1 MTRYRAGKNAIDR
14 IRGERS
20 TAMAGRSIPQSYDGA
35 QRAFHWVMAALI
47 LLAIVIG
54 VTASFL
60 PPRTSPRV
68 ELLTLHKSLG
78 MSVLILGVVRL
89 FYRAV
94 AGAPPYAVALAPL
107 TRAASSAAHFAL
119 YALMIALPVSGYVNS
134 AAGGHEL
141 SWFGLFAW
149 PNFAP
154 QDKALAH
161 SAGQAH
167 YWLAWTIGAFLALHV
182 AGAAWHAWVRR
193 DEIFARMWP
202 GRAALVGQTE
212 RG

>member
-1 MTRYRAGKNAIDR
+1 
-14 IRGERS
+14 
-20 TAMAGRSIPQSYDGA
+20 MATGPTPQSYDGA
-35 QRAFHWVMAALI
+35 QRAFHWIMAALI
-47 LLAIVIG
+47 VVAIVIG
-54 VTASFL
+54 VATSFMQ
-60 PPRTSPRV
+60 PRTAPRV

-78 MSVLILGVVRL
+78 MSVLVLGALRL

-94 AGAPPYAVALAPL
+94 AGAPPYAEAQRPL
-107 TRAASSAAHFAL
+107 TRAAAHAAHLAL

-134 AAGGHEL
+134 AAGGHEVP
-141 SWFGLFAW
+141 WFGLFVW

-161 SAGQAH
+161 WAGQTH
-167 YWLAWTIGAFLALHV
+167 YRLAWTIGAILALHLAAV
-182 AGAAWHAWVRR
+182 AWHRWVKR

-202 GRAALVGQTE
+202 ARAALAGRGE

>member
-1 MTRYRAGKNAIDR
+1 MAARPTS
-14 IRGERS
+14 RS
-20 TAMAGRSIPQSYDGA
+20 YPGSQSYDAA
-35 QRAFHWVMAALI
+35 QRAFHWIMAALI

-54 VTASFL
+54 VTTSFL

-78 MSVLILGVVRL
+78 MSALVLGVLRIG
-89 FYRAV
+89 YRAIV
-94 AGAPPYAVALAPL
+94 GAPPYAAALAAS
-107 TRAASSAAHFAL
+107 TRVASRAAHLAL

-161 SAGQAH
+161 GASQAH
-167 YWLAWTIGAFLALHV
+167 YRLAWTIAAILALHLAAV
-182 AGAAWHAWVRR
+182 AWHRWAKR

-202 GRAALVGQTE
+202 DRAALAGQGG
-212 RG
+212 RA

>member
-1 MTRYRAGKNAIDR
+1 
-14 IRGERS
+14 
-20 TAMAGRSIPQSYDGA
+20 
-35 QRAFHWVMAALI
+35 MAAVI

-54 VTASFL
+54 VTASLL
-60 PPRTSPRV
+60 PPHTSPRV

-78 MSVLILGVVRL
+78 MSAVVLGVLRIG
-89 FYRAV
+89 YRAV
-94 AGAPPYAVALAPL
+94 AGAPSYAAALPAS
-107 TRAASSAAHFAL
+107 TRAAAHAAHFAL

-161 SAGQAH
+161 WAGQAH
-167 YWLAWTIGAFLALHV
+167 YRLAWTIGAILALHLAAV
-182 AGAAWHAWVRR
+182 AWHRWVKR

-202 GRAALVGQTE
+202 DRAALAGQGE